1 MSYKIVKVKRVTP
14 TQPTVQISVLPNQ
27 ITVSSLTNV
36 DQDGNHVETGS
47 RLKLGYAESGS
58 AHLRQVFDLT
68 VENQHN
74 FFVRG
79 NSGPILVSN
88 CHQLTPA
95 AQQALLK
102 PLEEPPEQTVWLLG
116 SMEAGKID
124 KAVRNRCQEF
134 KLAPVEDDE
143 LRDHLGKI
151 LRREKISLD
160 DETKKTLIDTVVG
173 AANGT
178 TRKALQLLDSG
189 LQLGNLDVKSLQK
202 WQRQLESVL
211 EPDKKL
217 AESVAM
223 MLVAMYTGRPK
234 MLVQGAT
241 LIPDGEYIPAVQRAV
256 NFNQAFIDQLMGIE
270 EAPDMAAWMRP
281 EQKKFLDFV
290 AKHTANIQPN
300 ALLQR
305 VLRSGHAFIQLRE
318 RLLTSEFP
326 KRQVIIAE
334 LGEAISR
341 WPMPQV
347 SQNKPETK
355 PESKPVQRRAKR

>member
-1 MSYKIVKVKRVTP
+1 MSQTMSYKIVKVKRVAP
-14 TQPTVQISVLPNQ
+14 TLEKTQTLLLPNQ
-27 ITVSSLTNV
+27 ITVSSLTST
-36 DQDGNHVETGS
+36 DQNGNHVETGS
-47 RLKLGYAESGS
+47 RLKLGHAERGSG
-58 AHLRQVFDLT
+58 HLRQVFDLT
-68 VENQHN
+68 VGNYHN

-134 KLAPVEDDE
+134 KLAPVEDE
-143 LRDHLGKI
+143 EMRTHLGKI
-151 LRREKISLD
+151 LRREKINLE
-160 DETKKTLIDTVVG
+160 DETKEILIDTVVG
-173 AANGT
+173 AANGI

-217 AESVAM
+217 AEAVAM

-241 LIPDGEYIPAVQRAV
+241 MIPDGEYIPAIQRAV
-256 NFNQAFIDQLMGIE
+256 SFNQAFIDQLMGIE
-270 EAPDMAAWMRP
+270 DAPDMAAWMRP

-290 AKHTANIQPN
+290 SKHTSNIQPG

-305 VLRSGHAFIQLRE
+305 VLRSGHVFIQLRE

-326 KRQVIIAE
+326 KRQVIIAD

-341 WPMPQV
+341 WPLPQV
-347 SQNKPETK
+347 SQDKPETK
-355 PESKPVQRRAKR
+355 PSRSRTKR